1 MSTATATLDHAAWRP
16 RANPWL
22 IAMTV
27 TLATFMEVLDTSIA
41 NIALPHIAGSFGAST
56 NESTWVL
63 TSYLVSNAIV
73 LPISAWLATR
83 FGRKR
88 FYMTCVALFAGSS
101 FFCGLAPTLGLL
113 VFFRILQGAGGGGL
127 QPSEQAILSD
137 TFPPEKR
144 GLAFSMYGMAVV
156 VAPAIGPTLGGWLT
170 DNFSWRWI
178 FYINVPVSILSLY
191 LTSRVVEDPPHLKVE
206 QAKNLGA
213 KIDLTG
219 LGLVGLGVGAL
230 QIVLDKGQEKDWFGS
245 PLITFALIFAVITLV
260 AWIIWEWHHPQPIV
274 ELRLLKNRNF
284 ACAVFFLFVLGI
296 VLYGTTVLLPQFMEL
311 ELGYPAVT
319 AGMALAGGGFVMMV
333 VMPIVGQVVSHADP
347 RKAMAVGFLVTAF
360 GLYYMSTH
368 LTLSVDF
375 STVFWLRVIQVMGLP
390 FVFIPS
396 NVLSYVGIPREKNNQ
411 VSSLINFT
419 RNVGG
424 SIGIALLNTFLT
436 RETQR
441 QRTYYVDRYQHTNPQ
456 FQQMLNGIAANL
468 ESKGMS
474 SVQAMHQA
482 YARMDGLLMAQASAV
497 AYKDIISV
505 LALVI
510 LCLVPL
516 VAIMKRPP
524 RRGGD
529 PPPAH

>member
-1 MSTATATLDHAAWRP
+1 
-16 RANPWL
+16 
-22 IAMTV
+22 
-27 TLATFMEVLDTSIA
+27 MEVLDTSIA

-83 FGRKR
+83 YGRKR
-88 FYMTCVALFAGSS
+88 FYMTCVALFAASS
-101 FFCGLAPTLGLL
+101 FCCGLAPTLGLL
-113 VFFRILQGAGGGGL
+113 VIFRVLQGAGGGGL

-178 FYINVPVSILSLY
+178 FYINVPVSIISLY
-191 LTSRVVEDPPHLKVE
+191 LTSRVVEDPPHLKEE
-206 QAKNLGA
+206 QAKNRGN

-245 PLITFALIFAVITLV
+245 GLITGALIFAVVVLAV
-260 AWIIWEWHHPQPIV
+260 WIVWEWHHPQPIV

-284 ACAVFFLFVLGI
+284 ATAVFFLFVLGM

-311 ELGYPAVT
+311 LLGYPAVT
-319 AGMALAGGGFVMMV
+319 AGMALAGGGFVMMI
-333 VMPIVGQVVSHADP
+333 VMPIVGQIVSRADP
-347 RKAMAVGFLVTAF
+347 RKAMAFGFAAAAF
-360 GLYYMSTH
+360 GLYYMSTQ
-368 LTLSVDF
+368 LTLGVDF
-375 STVFWLRVIQVMGLP
+375 NTVFWVRVIQVMGLP

-396 NVLSYVGIPREKNNQ
+396 NVLSYVNIPREKNNQ
-411 VSSLINFT
+411 ISSMINFT

-424 SIGIALLNTFLT
+424 SIGIALLNTFVT

-441 QRTYYVDRYQHTNPQ
+441 QQTYYSAYMHHGNPR
-456 FQQMLNGIAANL
+456 FEQMLNGIIANL
-468 ESKGMS
+468 ESHGIPAA
-474 SVQAMHQA
+474 QATHQA
-482 YARMDGLLMAQASAV
+482 YARIGLLLEQQASAV
-497 AYKDIISV
+497 AYKDIVSV
-505 LALVI
+505 LALVVA
-510 LCLVPL
+510 CLVPL
-516 VAIMKRPP
+516 VAIMQKPP
-524 RRGGD
+524 KSQGEL
-529 PPPAH
+529 PPAH